1 MDSTERELFH
11 SALRRA
17 AESHTGAALDE
28 AWRALAWHEALAAD
42 TPSAVSLLFE
52 HQGRAGVTS
61 SALDDVVGF
70 ALGLDPATAPSVIL
84 PGLDG
89 SDPPGALVRGRVG
102 VTGVGSARLAVGHTA
117 VVVCGGNDDE
127 LVSVDTAGLTRRR
140 VTGMDPALGLV
151 VVSGDA
157 RAAPPPAR
165 VGPGRWADALRRG
178 RVAVG
183 YELVG
188 ASAAMLELAR
198 VHALERVQFGQ
209 PIASFQA
216 VRHRLA
222 DSFVA
227 VESARALLDAAW
239 DDADGE
245 TAAMAKALAG
255 RSARSTARHAQ
266 QVLAGMGFTTEHPL
280 HRYVRRILVLDA
292 LFGSARA
299 LTAALGR
306 HVLAKRR
313 LPAPVAL

>member
-1 MDSTERELFH
+1 MDSAERDLFGRT
-11 SALRRA
+11 LRRA
-17 AESHTGAALDE
+17 AESHTGVALDE
-28 AWRALAWHEALAAD
+28 AWRALAWHEALSGD
-42 TPSAVSLLFE
+42 TRSAVSLLFE
-52 HQGRAGVTS
+52 HQGRAGATS

-70 ALGLDPATAPSVIL
+70 ALGVGPGASPPVVL
-84 PGLDG
+84 PVLGG
-89 SDPPGALVRGRVG
+89 AEPPGTLVGGGVHVVG
-102 VTGVGSARLAVGHTA
+102 VGTARLALADTA
-117 VVVCGGNDDE
+117 VVACRGTAEE
-127 LVSVDTAGLTRRR
+127 LVTVETAGLTRRR
-140 VTGMDPALGLV
+140 VAGMDPALGLV
-151 VVSGDA
+151 EVSGDA
-157 RAAPPPAR
+157 TVAERPAR
-165 VGPGRWADALRRG
+165 VGTGQWTDAVRLG

-222 DSFVA
+222 DALVA

-239 DDADGE
+239 EDAGGE

-255 RSARSTARHAQ
+255 RSARTTARHAQ

-292 LFGSARA
+292 LLGSARA
-299 LTAALGR
+299 LTVALGR
-306 HVLAKRR
+306 EVLAKRC
-313 LPAPVAL
+313 LPVPVAL